1 MNGMID
7 IDLSNVGTNEELATI
22 LKQEFPLQ
30 TEGTMFSVNAEFED
44 TVWKAGTNCTVLSS
58 LKELVRESS
67 GEFYSLIKGAAEEI
81 ENAIA
86 EIVVYVGYAIKSAQ
100 DAIKVAVEMV
110 DEAIVW
116 VGEQIDSVVDSAVG
130 VFEDVIDGI
139 NSVVSGVNSALAAI
153 RDAVSAIIDEMA
165 TAVKNFSVR
174 ACSGLRDAVEKV
186 GTGGGLDR
194 IHPVTYASDGEFAEA
209 TFSGFRDLL
218 PSLSDSLNGALSQVK
233 ARAGLETQSIFGP
246 LRGIDTMLG
255 KEIT

>member
-1 MNGMID
+1 MNGIID

-58 LKELVRESS
+58 LTELVRESS
-67 GEFYSLIKGAAEEI
+67 GEFFSLIKGAAEGI

-86 EIVVYVGYAIKSAQ
+86 EIVVYVGRAIKSAQ
-100 DAIKVAVEMV
+100 EVIKIAVEMV
-110 DEAIVW
+110 DEAIAW
-116 VGEQIDSVVDSAVG
+116 VSEQIDSVVDSAVV
-130 VFEDVIDGI
+130 VFENVIDGI
-139 NSVVSGVNSALAAI
+139 NSVVTGVTGALAAI
-153 RDAVSAIIDEMA
+153 RDTVSTIIAEMA
-165 TAVKNFSVR
+165 TSVKNFSVR
-174 ACSGLRDAVEKV
+174 ACSGLRDAVEEV

-194 IHPVTYASDGEFAEA
+194 IHPVTYESDGEFAEA
-209 TFSGFRDLL
+209 TFSGFRNLL
-218 PSLSDSLNGALSQVK
+218 PSLSSSLNGVLGQIK
-233 ARAGLETQSIFGP
+233 ASAGLETQSVFEP